1 MVLILNLNRILVEFT
16 NEGRYRVFKS
26 LYHEEK
32 RHSQLERELK
42 IPGPEIS
49 RHLRRLYKKG
59 LIYKEGNVY
68 SISGIGKIFY
78 KILHTFEMALNY
90 QEFFNIHDVDALP
103 IQFILQIGKLKDL
116 KFGSQTMN
124 NVQIWADLVKN
135 SEKYIMAISDQFQ
148 ESIIPIIEKKSK
160 HKLFEVKTLIE
171 QKILLDSV
179 KVGKKF
185 KDRHA
190 FYNKINAFKN
200 VRVLNKVALS
210 LLVSDK
216 GGIIFLSK
224 KGKIDYSQC
233 LFDSSE
239 HFINWL
245 KELFRW
251 YWEKGHDLESFLQS

>member
-1 MVLILNLNRILVEFT
+1 MNLNRVLVEFT

-78 KILHTFEMALNY
+78 KILKTFEMALNY

-103 IQFILQIGKLKDL
+103 IQFIVQIGKLKNL
-116 KFGSQTMN
+116 KFGNQTMN

-135 SEKYIMAISDQFQ
+135 SEKFIMAISDQFQ

-160 HKLFEVKTLIE
+160 NELFEVKTLIE
-171 QKILLDSV
+171 QKILLNSV
-179 KVGKKF
+179 KVGKIF

-216 GGIIFLSK
+216 GGILFLSK
-224 KGKIDYSQC
+224 KDKIDYSQC

-239 HFINWL
+239 LFINWL
-245 KELFRW
+245 KQLFRW
-251 YWEKGHDLESFLQS
+251 YWEKGHDLESFIQS

>member
-1 MVLILNLNRILVEFT
+1 VL
-16 NEGRYRVFKS
+16 KS

-32 RHSQLERELK
+32 RHNQLERELE
-42 IPGPEIS
+42 IAGPEIS

-59 LIYKEGNVY
+59 LINKEGNIY

-78 KILHTFEMALNY
+78 KILQTFEMALNY

-135 SEKYIMAISDQFQ
+135 SEKFIMAISDQFQ

-160 HKLFEVKTLIE
+160 NELFEVKTLIE

-185 KDRHA
+185 KNRHA
-190 FYNKINAFKN
+190 FYNKINVFKN

-216 GGIIFLSK
+216 GGILFLSK

-245 KELFRW
+245 KELFSW
-251 YWEKGHDLESFLQS
+251 YWKKGQDLESFIQS